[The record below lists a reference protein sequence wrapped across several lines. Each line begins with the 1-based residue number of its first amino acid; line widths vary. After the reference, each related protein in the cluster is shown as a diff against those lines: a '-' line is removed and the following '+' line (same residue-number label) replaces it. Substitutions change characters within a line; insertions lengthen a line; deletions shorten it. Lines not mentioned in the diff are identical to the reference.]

1 MVTLYYRDDT
11 VRVTSEIIQA
21 NGHTVPIAR
30 VAYVWHAR
38 GPGSARTRGRLL
50 GRGVLI
56 FLLSIPPLVAVVCAL
71 SLAYAAQDRNE
82 WRLAALIFA
91 ACVVGALA
99 LLPFL
104 ELPLHWLDRS
114 YERGTRVQ
122 ELWVQYQGREIMLI
136 RTSDAL
142 RFGQIYRAVQRAIEQ
157 HRPEE

>member
-21 NGHTVPIAR
+21 NGHSVPVAQ

-38 GPGSARTRGRLL
+38 GPGSARTRSRLL

-56 FLLSIPPLVAVVCAL
+56 FLLSIPPLVAMVCVL
-71 SLAYAAQDRNE
+71 SLAYSAQDRGE
-82 WRLAALIFA
+82 WKLAALILA
-91 ACVVGALA
+91 VCVVGTLA

-114 YERGTRVQ
+114 YERGSRVQ
-122 ELWVQYQGREIMLI
+122 ELWVQYQGQEIMLI
-136 RTSDAL
+136 RSSDAL
-142 RFGQIYRAVQRAIEQ
+142 RFGQIYRAIQRAIEQ
-157 HRPEE
+157 NGGGR